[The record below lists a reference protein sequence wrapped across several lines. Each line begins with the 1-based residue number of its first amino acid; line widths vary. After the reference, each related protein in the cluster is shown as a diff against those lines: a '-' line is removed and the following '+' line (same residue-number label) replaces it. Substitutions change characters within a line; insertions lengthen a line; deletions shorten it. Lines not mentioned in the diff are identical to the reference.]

1 LPNGVAFLGDLLF
14 FSKFLRYANGA
25 VPIAVVPG
33 FQRSVIGAVPIAV
46 VTGYL
51 EIY

>member
-1 LPNGVAFLGDLLF
+1 LPNGVAFLGDLFF
-14 FSKFLRYANGA
+14 FSR
-25 VPIAVVPG
+25 